1 MMTGW
6 MMKAFNVSHFDDRR
20 LCYKRTCDESV
31 IAFQWDHAVRD
42 FLDPEYRLST
52 ICCEEGQCSDPAQR
66 DEDGLACMHKLHTN
80 ASCASPTVNAEGV
93 LPFSSSPSSKLTS
106 DEEWIAH
113 PA

>member
-6 MMKAFNVSHFDDRR
+6 IMKAFNVSHFDDRR
-20 LCYKRTCDESV
+20 LCYKRICDESV

-52 ICCEEGQCSDPAQR
+52 ICCEEGQCTDPAQR
-66 DEDGLACMHKLHTN
+66 DQDGLACMQKLHTN
-80 ASCASPTVNAEGV
+80 ASCASPTVNAQGV
-93 LPFSSSPSSKLTS
+93 LPFSSSPSSKLTP
-106 DEEWIAH
+106 DEVWISH

>member
-52 ICCEEGQCSDPAQR
+52 ICCEEGQCTDPARR
-66 DEDGLACMHKLHTN
+66 DDDGLACMHKLHTN
-80 ASCASPTVNAEGV
+80 ASCASPTMNAQGV
-93 LPFSSSPSSKLTS
+93 LPYSNSPSSKLTS
-106 DEEWIAH
+106 DEDWIAH